1 MNWNPLSP
9 SQSKW
14 SQSLWSQSTPMT
26 HWSLTFSRANMLYHF
41 SISVPSGVHRFITNV
56 IKSALLDSIE
66 RKYKKHITNRG
77 VDKKCIVTSRYKRL
91 TPNQPV
97 SAIPLQCQK
106 SLEAGALMWP
116 AAKQAPRS
124 AVHGW
129 TRSVYLP
136 KKKKRRQTYIR
147 VFISTLTYY
156 CVSEV
161 FARPPL
167 SNKASLSVIASMSS
181 ALISILATFLP
192 VWWLQVWFAGAEW
205 GELEWPEAQKPP
217 FEQSNLLV
225 LLDWWGFLLGKCI
238 HLFN

>member
-1 MNWNPLSP
+1 M
-9 SQSKW
+9 
-14 SQSLWSQSTPMT
+14 
-26 HWSLTFSRANMLYHF
+26 
-41 SISVPSGVHRFITNV
+41 
-56 IKSALLDSIE
+56 
-66 RKYKKHITNRG
+66 
-77 VDKKCIVTSRYKRL
+77 TSRYTRL

-97 SAIPLQCQK
+97 SAIPPQRRK

-116 AAKQAPRS
+116 AAKRAPRS

-129 TRSVYLP
+129 TRPVYLR
-136 KKKKRRQTYIR
+136 KKKRREAYLR
-147 VFISTLTYY
+147 VIISILTYY
-156 CVSEV
+156 CLSEV

-181 ALISILATFLP
+181 ALILILATFLP

-205 GELEWPEAQKPP
+205 GELEWPEAQRPP
-217 FEQSNLLV
+217 FELSNLLV

>member
-1 MNWNPLSP
+1 MYLPAISKQNTAKWTETLYHHHSQNGLSHC
-9 SQSKW
+9 
-14 SQSLWSQSTPMT
+14 WSQSTPMT

-66 RKYKKHITNRG
+66 RKYKEHITNRG
-77 VDKKCIVTSRYKRL
+77 VDKKCIVTFRYKRL

-129 TRSVYLP
+129 TRPVYLP
-136 KKKKRRQTYIR
+136 KKKKKKADIYQIYHLNTNILLRIRSICQT
-147 VFISTLTYY
+147 F
-156 CVSEV
+156 
-161 FARPPL
+161 P
-167 SNKASLSVIASMSS
+167 
-181 ALISILATFLP
+181 
-192 VWWLQVWFAGAEW
+192 Q
-205 GELEWPEAQKPP
+205 
-217 FEQSNLLV
+217 
-225 LLDWWGFLLGKCI
+225 
-238 HLFN
+238 